1 MPSPATSAR
10 LPQELI
16 DSVVD
21 ELKHDV
27 GSLRACSLVSK
38 PWVYRSRR
46 YLFATVHLPTCLL
59 RKWLERVPADPNTRT
74 PLDPHCHV
82 RSLSL
87 QPATTSAPFCI
98 PETFVDHLSS
108 FTQVSTLAIGSSLRK
123 EWTDPFSDSALV
135 AKYFGSLGQSL
146 RKLELT
152 RIHLNMPVL
161 EALLDAFPRLEQ
173 ILIFSPM
180 MVNEEVKSVEAL
192 LHLRERRNNQGP
204 SDVVRRR
211 LCKKV
216 STRQVNNLTL
226 LFPPRELVVGLI
238 VSLPLRCQ
246 ELVFAEDAGRSGDK
260 LDLLLSSTGPT
271 LESLVLRNTFDKGE
285 SFLPPFTPNRP
296 SPFLTTTVINLT
308 RFNNHAR
315 KLPGASEV
323 EDESTAPV
331 QRDAHVHRRSSQT
344 HPNRH
349 LSLPLPN
356 SIPGQMGR
364 RPARGQDQRLVGTRE
379 VGGCR

>member
-16 DSVVD
+16 DSVID

-59 RKWLERVPADPNTRT
+59 RKWLERVPADPSINTP
-74 PLDPHCHV
+74 PLDPHHHV

-135 AKYFGSLGQSL
+135 AKYFGGLGQSL

-152 RIHLNMPVL
+152 RVHLNMAVL
-161 EALLDAFPRLEQ
+161 KALLDVFPLLEQ

-180 MVNEEVKSVEAL
+180 MVDEEAKSVEAFPPY
-192 LHLRERRNNQGP
+192 LRERRNGQGP
-204 SDVVRRR
+204 SDVVRRVP
-211 LCKKV
+211 CEKV
-216 STRQVNNLTL
+216 STRRVNNLTL
-226 LFPPRELVVGLI
+226 LFPPGELVMGLI

-260 LDLLLSSTGPT
+260 LDLLLSSIGPT

-285 SFLPPFTPNRP
+285 SFLPQFTSNRP
-296 SPFLTTTVINLT
+296 SPFLTMTVINFT

-315 KLPGASEV
+315 KLPSPSEV

-331 QRDAHVHRRSSQT
+331 QRDAHVYRRSSQT

-349 LSLPLPN
+349 LSLPLSN
-356 SIPGQMGR
+356 RILG
-364 RPARGQDQRLVGTRE
+364 
-379 VGGCR
+379 